1 MSRQRQSPD
10 RPATDMLLVG
20 ARPSAASAGP
30 RAEGRATSG
39 AGQPLDAAT
48 RAAMEPRLGH
58 DFSAVRVHADA
69 DAARHTAL
77 RGAEAVTLGSD
88 IGFAAGRYAPGTP
101 EGRELIAHELAH
113 VVQQSGTRGA
123 GQGGEALEAQ
133 AHEAGAR
140 ATHGGEMPAL
150 GAAPRTEQ
158 RRIPLRDGGR
168 GLGSGMA
175 RIDELI
181 TRLNTISTGL
191 DFAVVGGAL
200 TATLRP
206 GGTLSDFDRQM
217 QAFIDDP
224 TSIPM
229 RMVTRH
235 NLLGNATVGFHTPI
249 AVDTWADGYVDI
261 DDLLASSDLGLQ
273 TSLVHL
279 LRERQATPRYDARI
293 GTPSLDANFAG
304 PRAEFDRTHAA
315 GLQAELRVLRDFF
328 SDPSIVMVDANTRLF
343 RNDRGHRII
352 EHPREGRGAA
362 GRGILAID
370 WDVVI
375 PGPPRRVMTAEAYRD
390 MRRAEATAA
399 QIEGERLRGATEHR
413 EGGRSVPAP

>member
-1 MSRQRQSPD
+1 MSRQRQHPD
-10 RPATDMLLVG
+10 RSSGDALLLG
-20 ARPSAASAGP
+20 ARPAAPPHSL
-30 RAEGRATSG
+30 RADGRPLVGT
-39 AGQPLDAAT
+39 GQPLDAAT
-48 RAAMEPRLGH
+48 RATLEPRFDH

-69 DAARHTAL
+69 AAGRHTAL

-88 IGFAAGRYAPGTP
+88 IGFAPGRHAPGTA

-123 GQGGEALEAQ
+123 AQGPAALEAQ

-140 ATHGGEMPAL
+140 VSRGEAAPAL
-150 GAAPRTEQ
+150 GTAPRAEQ
-158 RRIPLRDGGR
+158 HRIPLRDGGR
-168 GLGSGMA
+168 GPGSGMA

-181 TRLNTISTGL
+181 ARLNTLSTGL
-191 DFAVVGGAL
+191 DFVAEHGVL
-200 TATLRP
+200 HATSRP
-206 GGTLSDFDRQM
+206 NGTLSEFDRQM
-217 QAFIDDP
+217 KDFIDDV

-235 NLLGNATVGFHTPI
+235 NLLGNATVGFNTPI
-249 AVDTWADGYVDI
+249 AVDTWADSYVDI

-293 GTPSLDANFAG
+293 GTPSLDANFAR
-304 PRAEFDRTHAA
+304 PRAEFNRAHSA
-315 GLQAELRVLRDFF
+315 GLQRELRVLRDFF
-328 SDPSIVMVDANTRLF
+328 SDPSIVMVDANTRHF

-352 EHPREGRGAA
+352 EHPRAGRGAA
-362 GRGILAID
+362 GRGALAID

-375 PGPPRRVMTAEAYRD
+375 LGPPRRVMTAEAYRD

-399 QIEGERLRGATEHR
+399 QVEAERLRGATEHR
-413 EGGRSVPAP
+413 EGGRAVPAP